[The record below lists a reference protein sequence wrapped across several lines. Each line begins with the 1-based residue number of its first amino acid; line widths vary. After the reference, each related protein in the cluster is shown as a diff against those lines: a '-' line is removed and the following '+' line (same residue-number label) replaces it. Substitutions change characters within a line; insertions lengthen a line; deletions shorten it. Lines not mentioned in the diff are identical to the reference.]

1 MKITNILAT
10 SLFLLSF
17 FSNVQAQERL
27 EIPAQDSIVY
37 MLPEGDYNSVSLHNK
52 SDKELRVQIINL
64 ENSKETGGFGL
75 AAQGKVAV
83 ALNPKKGLRLLNPS
97 AEEVRVL
104 CRAQKQT
111 ETTPPPPNL
120 KQIDFT
126 LVNSS
131 AKSIPLIIPNVMNPN
146 LSPFSKSG
154 VRLAVGQKIYLKK
167 GISRKLLF
175 EVPDSLSN
183 GTQLDVPALLKILQ

>member
-1 MKITNILAT
+1 MKSTNILAI
-10 SLFLLSF
+10 SFFLLSF
-17 FSNVQAQERL
+17 FSYVQAQERL

-83 ALNPKKGLRLLNPS
+83 ALNPKKGLRLLNLS
-97 AEEVRVL
+97 AEEVRVV

-111 ETTPPPPNL
+111 ETTPAQPNL

-183 GTQLDVPALLKILQ
+183 GTQLDVPALLKTLQ

>member
-1 MKITNILAT
+1 MKSTNILAT

-97 AEEVRVL
+97 ADEVRVL
-104 CRAQKQT
+104 SRAQKQT
-111 ETTPPPPNL
+111 ETTPTPPNL

>member
-1 MKITNILAT
+1 MKSTNILAT

-17 FSNVQAQERL
+17 FSNIQAQERL

-97 AEEVRVL
+97 ADEVRVL

-111 ETTPPPPNL
+111 ETTPAPPNL

-183 GTQLDVPALLKILQ
+183 GTQLDVPALLKTLQ

>member
-1 MKITNILAT
+1 MKSTNILA
-10 SLFLLSF
+10 SLIFLFSF
-17 FSNVQAQERL
+17 LNNTQAQERL
-27 EIPAQDSIVY
+27 EISAQDSIVY
-37 MLPEGDYNSVSLHNK
+37 VLPEGDYNRVSLHNK

-83 ALNPKKGLRLLNPS
+83 DLNPQKGLRLLNPN
-97 AEEVRVL
+97 AQAVRVL
-104 CRAQKQT
+104 CTAQKQT
-111 ETTPPPPNL
+111 KNTRLQSNL
-120 KQIDFT
+120 KEIDFT

-154 VRLAVGQKIYLKK
+154 VRLEVGQKIYLRR
-167 GISRKLLF
+167 GLSRQLIF
-175 EVPDSLSN
+175 QVPDTLSD
-183 GTQLDVPALLKILQ
+183 GVQLDISALLKSLQ

>member
-1 MKITNILAT
+1 MKSTNILAT
-10 SLFLLSF
+10 SLFLLIF
-17 FSNVQAQERL
+17 FSTVQAQERL

-97 AEEVRVL
+97 AHEVRVL

-111 ETTPPPPNL
+111 ETTPAQPNP

-183 GTQLDVPALLKILQ
+183 GTQLDVPALLKTLQ